1 MTIMAKLLSP
11 IRYHMPD
18 MMLEFVVSLLLDPQ
32 PRKVSIIEWALVN
45 FEVGTFDVIR
55 GVKGDLDRY

>member
-1 MTIMAKLLSP
+1 MSKLLSP
-11 IRYHMPD
+11 VRYYMPD
-18 MMLEFVVSLLLDPQ
+18 MMLEFVASLLLDPQ

-45 FEVGTFDVIR
+45 FGVGTFDAIR